1 MEDRTREKVF
11 KAFRTS
17 NDYDLYLKM
26 LNIIQD
32 EIKQAVTMQL
42 SERRKFQTSMMNK
55 TNNAGWD
62 DESTHGKTLDM
73 IRKEGRKIFSIAD
86 KYGIDRDEV

>member
-32 EIKQAVTMQL
+32 EIKHAVTMKIT
-42 SERRKFQTSMMNK
+42 ERKKVQTSKMNK
-55 TNNAGWD
+55 TNKAGWD
-62 DESTHGKTLDM
+62 DE
-73 IRKEGRKIFSIAD
+73 
-86 KYGIDRDEV
+86 